1 MNCMTVL
8 RCPVQI
14 NYNSIPASVRLNL
27 LGLLI
32 RWPIKFEIFRKGV
45 VKLMTLAFH
54 LRYSASPGCTMNEV
68 SPKYWKEYFLII
80 CWKDFLLQR
89 KNKSSLNN
97 NWLSVI
103 FCLSFYTLHS
113 TLGLNSG
120 TLNPVLFKILWLCME
135 QFTSTDQL
143 KLNGFDQIQIVRI
156 VCCSLNHVRTVNS
169 LLLLAPPDCDKVI
182 NYEFLPGKYI
192 NHSISYIEHGD
203 IAPEIRHSR
212 HVKLKIFLSFHFLSA
227 VTMSNATHVSSSSY
241 TWWFLYLP
249 TVSLNDWAHAFKS
262 YQLKS
267 RFNHCSNKRSGAG

>member
-14 NYNSIPASVRLNL
+14 YCNSNPASVRLNL

-68 SPKYWKEYFLII
+68 SPTYWKEYFLII

-120 TLNPVLFKILWLCME
+120 TQLWDSDSSVVQDLVTLYGTVYINWSTEWIWSDSDRENCVLLSQSCEDSE
-135 QFTSTDQL
+135 QFAFV
-143 KLNGFDQIQIVRI
+143 G
-156 VCCSLNHVRTVNS
+156 
-169 LLLLAPPDCDKVI
+169 
-182 NYEFLPGKYI
+182 
-192 NHSISYIEHGD
+192 
-203 IAPEIRHSR
+203 
-212 HVKLKIFLSFHFLSA
+212 
-227 VTMSNATHVSSSSY
+227 AT
-241 TWWFLYLP
+241 WLW
-249 TVSLNDWAHAFKS
+249 
-262 YQLKS
+262 
-267 RFNHCSNKRSGAG
+267 

>member
-14 NYNSIPASVRLNL
+14 YYNSNPASVRLNL

-113 TLGLNSG
+113 TLGFWFQWKVVQDLVTLYG
-120 TLNPVLFKILWLCME
+120 TV
-135 QFTSTDQL
+135 
-143 KLNGFDQIQIVRI
+143 
-156 VCCSLNHVRTVNS
+156 
-169 LLLLAPPDCDKVI
+169 
-182 NYEFLPGKYI
+182 YI
-192 NHSISYIEHGD
+192 NWSTQVEWIWSDSDRE
-203 IAPEIRHSR
+203 
-212 HVKLKIFLSFHFLSA
+212 
-227 VTMSNATHVSSSSY
+227 N
-241 TWWFLYLP
+241 
-249 TVSLNDWAHAFKS
+249 
-262 YQLKS
+262 
-267 RFNHCSNKRSGAG
+267 